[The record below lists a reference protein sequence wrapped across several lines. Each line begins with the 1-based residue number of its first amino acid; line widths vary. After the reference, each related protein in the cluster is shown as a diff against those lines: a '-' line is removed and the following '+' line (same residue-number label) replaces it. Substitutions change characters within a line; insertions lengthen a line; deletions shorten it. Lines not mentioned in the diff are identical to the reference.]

1 YKITGYVNEDSGR
14 TSALYLG
21 LTDAAN
27 GDMTD
32 SNTSKKAN
40 GVYMMNY
47 QNIKSNDLA
56 LEEIADSYLNDLEI
70 TVFASLYQY
79 DTQNHA
85 WKVFICEEYIQT
97 K

>member
-1 YKITGYVNEDSGR
+1 
-14 TSALYLG
+14 
-21 LTDAAN
+21 
-27 GDMTD
+27 MTD

-47 QNIKSNDLA
+47 QNIKSNDLV
-56 LEEIADSYLNDLEI
+56 LEEIANSYLNDLEI
-70 TVFASLYQY
+70 CVYASLYQY

-85 WKVFICEEYIQT
+85 WKVFIYENLILT